1 MFGSLFFA
9 INRGMGREGEKFYGK
24 LASKI
29 SEKRCQPYSVI
40 WSWIRKKINFSLM
53 KSICICLRSSRT
65 LKDFGL
71 LNSMSED
78 AEASEKTSTVKGTFP
93 RKILLY
99 FWIVLLV
106 LKLL

>member
-40 WSWIRKKINFSLM
+40 WSRIRRKISFSLM
-53 KSICICLRSSRT
+53 KSVCIFLRGSRT
-65 LKDFGL
+65 LKDFHH
-71 LNSMSED
+71 LNSMSEQKMPKQ
-78 AEASEKTSTVKGTFP
+78 A
-93 RKILLY
+93 RKHIR
-99 FWIVLLV
+99 
-106 LKLL
+106 